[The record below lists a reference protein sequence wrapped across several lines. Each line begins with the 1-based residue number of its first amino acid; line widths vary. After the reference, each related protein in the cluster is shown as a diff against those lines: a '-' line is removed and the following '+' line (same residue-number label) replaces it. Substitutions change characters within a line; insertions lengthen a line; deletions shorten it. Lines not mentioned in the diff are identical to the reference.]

1 MADIGARL
9 REARMRAKIDI
20 NEVEVRT
27 KIRAKYLRAMEND
40 EWDLL
45 PGEVYARSFLRTYG
59 EFLGLDT
66 RQLIDDFKRMYERP
80 SDHEARPITPRSQQ
94 QRDRGPRGPLVPA
107 WALIGA
113 VLVAVVAALYF
124 IGIGTK
130 GKSPTT
136 PTNTVVTNTHH
147 STHKPTHKHRP
158 PTQVKLE
165 LVPTGPVYVCVEDGS
180 GRALIKGLTYN
191 TGQTIPVQRA
201 QKLLITLG
209 NNAVQMKVNG
219 VSIPVAASSSA
230 IGYELLPTSH
240 RLLPAAQQPRCGG

>member
-1 MADIGARL
+1 
-9 REARMRAKIDI
+9 MRAKIDI

-66 RQLIDDFKRMYERP
+66 RQLIDDFRRMYERP
-80 SDHEARPITPRSQQ
+80 ADQETRPITPRSQQ

-124 IGIGTK
+124 VGVGTK
-130 GKSPTT
+130 GSKSPTT
-136 PTNTVVTNTHH
+136 QTNTVVTNAHH
-147 STHKPTHKHRP
+147 SKHKPSHKAHASN
-158 PTQVKLE
+158 QVKLE
-165 LVPTGPVYVCVEDGS
+165 LIPTGPIYVCVEDGS

-191 TGQTIPVQRA
+191 AGQTVPVQRA
-201 QKLLITLG
+201 QKLLVTLG
-209 NNAVQMKVNG
+209 NDAVQMKVNG
-219 VSIPVAASSSA
+219 VSVPVAASSNP

-240 RLLPAAQQPRCGG
+240 RLLPAAQQPRCGA